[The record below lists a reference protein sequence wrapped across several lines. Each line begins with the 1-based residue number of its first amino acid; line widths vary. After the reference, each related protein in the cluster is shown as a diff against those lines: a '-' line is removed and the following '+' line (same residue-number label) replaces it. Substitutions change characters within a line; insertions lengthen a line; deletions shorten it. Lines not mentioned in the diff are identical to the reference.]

1 MPRITHSSRMVLV
14 STVAAVAALWA
25 PACTP
30 KTRPDHDATARLR
43 TRAGAPPRRIPLAL
57 EVDRGSAPLGG
68 PEAPAPGEIVS
79 LGVPFPPG
87 ALRSTARLR
96 VLDSAGAEVPAHVAS
111 LATWPRDGSQRS
123 VLVAFRAG
131 PAAGL
136 PLTAGSRTRWSI
148 EYGGAPGQRTEPMDA
163 RPDGPVVASLP
174 PAWYARSRVIGPQV
188 PAAQNRAFAAWEAE
202 IERSLVGM
210 QPPWR
215 SYGRSCERTAT
226 ERSYYD
232 APHALFQRFI
242 RHGTAESYRRAREE
256 TLWYRQNNLAWYEDG
271 QVAIYSCSQPWD
283 PAKPLSWAVLRN
295 MLAQGMLDDYLLTGD
310 PEAARALRGLGEAYL
325 RNLPALST
333 GTEVTLTVTERNLA
347 WPMMGLASYYA
358 LEQRPEIA
366 QALDQLVAMAVAWQE
381 AGTSG
386 GFEHDLHR
394 PDPDECGRGPRG
406 GSPFMT
412 SLLIDGLMDTWFL
425 TRDERIPPVVLRA
438 AAWYRD
444 HAFDATHTAF
454 LYLWGCEDRDYGQED
469 WSYLNLLIVHVFGA
483 AHHLSRDPAWLDLGD
498 LIARSGLARMDATKP
513 KEWSQ
518 AMRSFSKYMG
528 YRARTRAP

>member
-1 MPRITHSSRMVLV
+1 MPRIIHPARVVLV
-14 STVAAVAALWA
+14 STVATVAALWA
-25 PACTP
+25 PACAP
-30 KTRPDHDATARLR
+30 RAKPDLDATARAR
-43 TRAGAPPRRIPLAL
+43 TRAGTPPRRIALTL
-57 EVDRGSAPLGG
+57 EVDG
-68 PEAPAPGEIVS
+68 PAAPAPGEIVS

-87 ALRSTARLR
+87 ALRSIERLR

-111 LATWPRDGSQRS
+111 LATWPRDGSHRS
-123 VLVAFRAG
+123 VLVVFRASL
-131 PAAGL
+131 AEAR
-136 PLTAGSRTRWSI
+136 ARWTI

-202 IERSLVGM
+202 IERSLVEM

-232 APHALFQRFI
+232 SPHAFFQRFI
-242 RHGTAESYRRAREE
+242 RRGTAESYRRAREE
-256 TLWYRQNNLAWYEDG
+256 ALWYRQNNLAWYEDG
-271 QVAIYSCSQPWD
+271 QVAIYSCSEPWNR
-283 PAKPLSWAVLRN
+283 AKPLAWAVLRN

-325 RNLPALST
+325 RNLPALAT
-333 GTEVTLTVTERNLA
+333 GTEITLMLTERNLA

-358 LEQRPEIA
+358 LEHRPDIA
-366 QALDQLVAMAVAWQE
+366 QALDQLVATAVAWQE
-381 AGTSG
+381 VGTTG
-386 GFEHDLHR
+386 GFEHDLPR

-412 SLLIDGLMDTWFL
+412 SLLIDGLMETWFL

-444 HAFDATHTAF
+444 HAFDAAHTAF
-454 LYLWGCEDRDYGQED
+454 LYLWGCEDHDYGQED

-483 AHHLSRDPAWLDLGD
+483 AHHLSRDPGWLDFGD
-498 LIARSGLARMDATKP
+498 RIARSGIARMDATKP

>member
-1 MPRITHSSRMVLV
+1 MASITHPTRVVLV
-14 STVAAVAALWA
+14 GTVATVAALWA
-25 PACTP
+25 PACAP
-30 KTRPDHDATARLR
+30 RTRPRAPGHDAASTARAR
-43 TRAGAPPRRIPLAL
+43 SRAGAAPRRIPLAL
-57 EVDRGSAPLGG
+57 EVDG
-68 PEAPAPGEIVS
+68 PMAPAQPAPPAHIEIVS

-87 ALRSTARLR
+87 LLRSTARLR

-111 LATWPRDGSQRS
+111 LAIWPADGSQRA
-123 VLVAFRAG
+123 VLVAFRATLASG
-131 PAAGL
+131 A
-136 PLTAGSRTRWSI
+136 RTRWTI
-148 EYGGAPGQRTEPMDA
+148 ELGGAPGQRTEPLAA

-188 PAAQNRAFAAWEAE
+188 PAARNHAFAAWDAE
-202 IERSLVGM
+202 LERALVEM

-215 SYGRSCERTAT
+215 SYGRSCERTAL

-242 RHGTAESYRRAREE
+242 RRGTAESYRRAREE
-256 TLWYRQNNLAWYEDG
+256 ALWYRQSNLAWYDGG
-271 QVAIYSCSQPWD
+271 QVAIYSCAEPWN
-283 PAKPLSWAVLRN
+283 PAKPLAWAVLRN

-325 RNLPALST
+325 RNLPALSA
-333 GTEVTLTVTERNLA
+333 GPEVALTVTERNLA

-358 LEQRPEIA
+358 LEQRPDVG
-366 QALDQLVAMAVAWQE
+366 QALDQLVAVAVAWQE
-381 AGTSG
+381 AGTTG
-386 GFEHDLHR
+386 AFEHDLPR

-412 SLLIDGLMDTWFL
+412 SLLVDGLMETWFL
-425 TRDERIPPVVLRA
+425 TRDARIPPVVLRA

-444 HAFDATHTAF
+444 HAFDAEHTAF
-454 LYLWGCEDRDYGQED
+454 LYLWGCEDHDYGQED

-483 AHHLSRDPAWLDLGD
+483 AHHLSRDPAWLDFGD
-498 LIARSGLARMDATKP
+498 LIARGGMARMDATKP

-518 AMRSFSKYMG
+518 AMRSFSRYMG